1 MAEKRAEAE
10 AFPVDTLRDA
20 TPHFRRPFSENAVR
34 WKVQATW
41 PKGGPTGALIVPYI
55 DARLVIERLNL
66 IIPDRWTDDYKE
78 NGATLWCHL
87 TVDGVTH
94 RDLGEGYVGKGLVS
108 DAFKRAAVKFGIG
121 VSLYAMTKITL
132 NKADGLADAQ
142 GPKGPTLK
150 MTGKGEARCRDLYR
164 AWLTEH
170 GIKHF
175 GQPLDH
181 GDAADAVGDTE
192 AVDESPAPAGPAEE
206 GRPSGSSALERAAGI
221 SHPARDELQALL
233 AKADPLQPLRR
244 QANEAMELIGASPRQ
259 RLTEL
264 CAATNKG
271 EVENLIIRAHA
282 RADEMAQQD
291 SLPLTP

>member
-1 MAEKRAEAE
+1 MAESKKTEVE

-87 TVDGVTH
+87 TVDGITH

-132 NKADGLADAQ
+132 NKADGLADAA

-150 MTGKGEARCRDLYR
+150 MTAKGEARCREMYSQ
-164 AWLTEH
+164 WLTEH

-192 AVDESPAPAGPAEE
+192 AADENPAPADPPVRSDGE
-206 GRPSGSSALERAAGI
+206 ALANLV
-221 SHPARDELQALL
+221 DELRLL
-233 AKADPLQPLRR
+233 LSVADPLQPLRC
-244 QANEAMELIGASPRQ
+244 ELNGALELLGASPRQ
-259 RLTEL
+259 RLRVIRE
-264 CAATNKG
+264 AADETTL
-271 EVENLIIRAHA
+271 EDLIRRAHA

>member
-1 MAEKRAEAE
+1 VPDSKKTEAE

-164 AWLTEH
+164 AWLAEH

-192 AVDESPAPAGPAEE
+192 AADEGPVPAEPPT
-206 GRPSGSSALERAAGI
+206 RPVGVFSNAVERGETSADDQLRV
-221 SHPARDELQALL
+221 LL
-233 AKADPLQPLRR
+233 AVANPLQPLRHS
-244 QANEAMELIGASPRQ
+244 ANRAMEMIGASPRQ
-259 RLTEL
+259 RLREL
-264 CAATNKG
+264 QDATNSAALEG
-271 EVENLIIRAHA
+271 LVQRASM
-282 RADEMAQQD
+282 RADEMAQQG

>member
-1 MAEKRAEAE
+1 MTEKKTEAE

-41 PKGGPTGALIVPYI
+41 GTGGLIVPYI

-66 IIPDRWTDDYKE
+66 VIPDAWEDEYVRDG
-78 NGATLWCHL
+78 NLLWCRL
-87 TVDGVTH
+87 TVAGVTR

-108 DAFKRAAVKFGIG
+108 DALKRAAVKFGIG
-121 VSLYAMTKITL
+121 ISLYAMTKVML
-132 NKADGLADAQ
+132 NKSDGYLADD
-142 GPKGPTLK
+142 KGSLK
-150 MTGKGEARCRDLYR
+150 MTAKGEARCRDLYR
-164 AWLTEH
+164 AWLAEH

-192 AVDESPAPAGPAEE
+192 AADESPAPADAVDGVRSWPAA
-206 GRPSGSSALERAAGI
+206 SAL
-221 SHPARDELQALL
+221 DELVVLL

-244 QANEAMELIGASPRQ
+244 DANEAMELIGVSPRQ

-264 CAATNKG
+264 RAATKKG
-271 EVENLIIRAHA
+271 EIENLIIRAHV
-282 RADEMAQQD
+282 RADEMANQD

>member
-1 MAEKRAEAE
+1 MAEKKTEVE

-78 NGATLWCHL
+78 NGATLWCML

-164 AWLTEH
+164 AWLAEH

-192 AVDESPAPAGPAEE
+192 ATDEGPA
-206 GRPSGSSALERAAGI
+206 SAPHAFESNDGMRFSNAAERAERSADDDL
-221 SHPARDELQALL
+221 RLL
-233 AKADPLQPLRR
+233 LSVADPLQPLRR
-244 QANEAMELIGASPRQ
+244 ELDGAMELLGASPRQ
-259 RLTEL
+259 RLRVIREAPDETALE
-264 CAATNKG
+264 G
-271 EVENLIIRAHA
+271 LIRRAHA